1 MKLTNP
7 KTMKCCVIENERLIM
22 DSNENWKWNAEPIS
36 EMRQTNI
43 QQIIWQHFKQAY
55 ANIGFRHEN
64 KWK

>member
-1 MKLTNP
+1 MLCNWKWKTDYGLKWKL
-7 KTMKCCVIENERLIM
+7 
-22 DSNENWKWNAEPIS
+22 KWNAEPIS